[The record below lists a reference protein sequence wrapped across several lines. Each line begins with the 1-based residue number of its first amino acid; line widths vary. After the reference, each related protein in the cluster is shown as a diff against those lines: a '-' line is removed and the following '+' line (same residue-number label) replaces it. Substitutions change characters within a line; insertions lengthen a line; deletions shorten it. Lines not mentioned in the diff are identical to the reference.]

1 MGAGGRR
8 GTHPLAMP
16 NSQNDARNRWL
27 TPFSCGLGA
36 ARRGAG
42 WAWLAEAVQSVNL

>member
-27 TPFSCGLGA
+27 TPFFLVT
-36 ARRGAG
+36 GAG